1 MSILNNFRRR
11 PAPRPIAPQ
20 APQGGG
26 DGGDDNQSQQNNV
39 SIGRLVLLLA
49 LLAVA
54 GYLVYQA
61 YFGDEVTG
69 NKIPRAMQLTYKPSD
84 FRPSLDDENT
94 LRILSDPQ
102 RYKNDFDQLILNFN
116 SSLLMHVAGRMGL
129 GESQKQACLNEY
141 RKQHPYIRQMY
152 FNDFISLRDSNS
164 VLYETWYE
172 NETSSAVDLLNEVAS
187 KYTCFFL
194 TQILS
199 TVLQTQE
206 GKLAVRGSRVETPC
220 GIALTEGLRPTI
232 TRLQKFAAVNDFSKA
247 KGLMKERVER
257 TIAELAVV
265 EVRDRKGIRK
275 QFDKKVAGYTV
286 SSTEIELSAMSVA
299 KIGFNLNQ
307 YFDISVNSAQQVVTA
322 TLPQPIILSHE
333 VYPKLEAVDVGFWAG
348 LTEDDF
354 NRNINI
360 LRQAFRA
367 DLDKSDIFNKAQVK
381 ASELMKTM
389 LEPMVQGINKG
400 YKLQIRFLQPQ
411 SPDYNMPKQPQSSP
425 QQRPALPKEVQKPKQ
440 NFGE

>member
-1 MSILNNFRRR
+1 MAILQGFRRNAGGANN
-11 PAPRPIAPQ
+11 PAPQ
-20 APQGGG
+20 NEGGG
-26 DGGDDNQSQQNNV
+26 GGGSNQDAIPV
-39 SIGRLVLLLA
+39 GRLILLFT

-54 GYLVYQA
+54 GYLAYRA
-61 YFGDEVTG
+61 YFGESIET
-69 NKIPRAMQLTYKPSD
+69 NKIPRAMQLTYKPKD
-84 FRPSLDDENT
+84 FKPSLDDENT

-102 RYKNDFDQLILNFN
+102 RFKNEFDQLILNFN
-116 SSLLMHVAGRMGL
+116 ASLLMHVANRMGL
-129 GESQKQACLNEY
+129 SETQKQACLTEY
-141 RKQHPYIRQMY
+141 KKQHPYIRQMY
-152 FNDFISLRDSNS
+152 FNDFISLKDSNS

-172 NETSSAVDLLNEVAS
+172 NETTSSVDLLNEVAS

-199 TVLQTQE
+199 TVLQTQD
-206 GKLAVRGSRVETPC
+206 GKLSVSGSRVETPC

-247 KGLMKERVER
+247 KNMIKERVER

-286 SSTEIELSAMSVA
+286 SSSEIELSAMSVA

-307 YFDISVNSAQQVVTA
+307 YFDISVDAAQQIVTV
-322 TLPQPIILSHE
+322 TLPQPMILSHE
-333 VYPKLEAVDVGFWAG
+333 VYPKVEAVDVGFWAG

-354 NRNINI
+354 NKNVNI

-367 DLDKSDIFNKAQVK
+367 DLDKSDVYKKAQVK
-381 ASELMKTM
+381 ANELMKTM
-389 LEPMVQGINKG
+389 LDPMIKGINKG
-400 YKLQIRFLQPQ
+400 YKMQVRFLQPN
-411 SPDYNMPKQPQSSP
+411 SPDYNLPKQQP
-425 QQRPALPKEVQKPKQ
+425 QRPVVPPQVQKPKQ

>member
-1 MSILNNFRRR
+1 MSILHNFRRR
-11 PAPRPIAPQ
+11 PAPRPAAPQ
-20 APQGGG
+20 PQQGGG
-26 DGGDDNQSQQNNV
+26 DNDDNNQSQQSNASV
-39 SIGRLVLLLA
+39 GRLVLLLA

-54 GYLVYQA
+54 SYLVYQA
-61 YFGDEVTG
+61 YFGDEVAG

-116 SSLLMHVAGRMGL
+116 ASLLMHVAGRMGL
-129 GESQKQACLNEY
+129 SEPQKQACLNEY
-141 RKQHPYIRQMY
+141 KKQHPYIRQMY

-199 TVLQTQE
+199 TVLQTQD

-220 GIALTEGLRPTI
+220 GIALTEGVRPTI

-367 DLDKSDIFNKAQVK
+367 DLDKSDVFNKAQIK

-400 YKLQIRFLQPQ
+400 YKLQVRFLQPQ
-411 SPDYNMPKQPQSSP
+411 SPDYNMPKQPQP
-425 QQRPALPKEVQKPKQ
+425 QRPALPKEVQKPKK